1 MSEIIDKPIIKQNTR
16 ILTPYLYKRL
26 REELNDTY
34 KAVSDALLHT
44 EMRAEE
50 LWEFLDHPDWYDPKR
65 KCIDMPIGSIK
76 KKKCLHKE
84 RTVVLTDEGCKAIEY
99 ILHMKPDKI
108 QRQDMWSTYK
118 GAAERSG
125 IGNKGVTTKMFRKSM
140 ISWLAVIYPE
150 SMYKI
155 ACSAGHSLDTMRLHY
170 SSLQFESRDLAEMRE
185 FLKGW
190 GKT

>member
-1 MSEIIDKPIIKQNTR
+1 MSEEFGKPIIKQNTR
-16 ILTPYLYKRL
+16 VLTPFLYAKL
-26 REELNDTY
+26 RAELNDTY

-50 LWEFLDHPDWYDPKR
+50 LWEFIDHPDWYDPKR

-84 RTVVLTDEGCKAIEY
+84 RTVVLTDTGCKAIEY
-99 ILHMKPDKI
+99 ILHMKPSKI
-108 QRQDMWSTYK
+108 QRQDMWITYK
-118 GAAERSG
+118 GASERSG

-140 ISWLAVIYPE
+140 ISWLAVVYPGD
-150 SMYKI
+150 MFKI
-155 ACSAGHSLDTMRLHY
+155 ASSAGHSLETMRLHY
-170 SSLQFESRDLAEMRE
+170 SNLQFEARDLQEMKE

-190 GKT
+190 GEA